1 MNKILGLL
9 LIFLLITNC
18 SLDKKSGL
26 WSKNNKIDIEKDL
39 IITEL
44 FEDEKILSEELNS
57 NLKIKLKSNLT
68 NNNFTNNLSNN
79 NGRVNYNGSLEN
91 ISRYKFSSIDNFD
104 QFEPE
109 IVFGN
114 NYVIFFDNK
123 GSILKFDEFSKLIW
137 KINYYKKAEKKL
149 KPILTLAND
158 QKNLIVADNLAK
170 YYAID
175 INSGELLWSKNNI
188 APFNSQIKIY
198 KNKFFLTDLENI
210 LRCYSIK
217 DGKELWNVKTDTA
230 FIKSQKKLS
239 IIIFEEKIF
248 FNNSIG
254 DVSAIDVDT
263 GKLLWQTPTQDSS
276 IYESAFQ
283 LKTSDLIVSNKSIFF
298 SNNKNEFFSIDIDTG
313 SLIWKQKINSVVRP
327 TVIDNLVFTVSNEG
341 FLTIIENQT
350 GNIVRM
356 TNIFDRIKEKKRSK
370 IIPVGFIVGEKNIY
384 LTTNNGHLIIV
395 DISTGRSSSMLK
407 IDNEKISRPFIL
419 NKNLFIIKDNA
430 IIKIN

>member
-26 WSKNNKIDIEKDL
+26 WSKNSKIDIEKDL

-44 FEDEKILSEELNS
+44 FEDEKIFSEELNS

-79 NGRVNYNGSLEN
+79 NGRVNYNGNLKN

-109 IVFGN
+109 IVFDN
-114 NYVIFFDNK
+114 NNVIFFDNK
-123 GSILKFDEFSKLIW
+123 ASILKFDEFSKLIW
-137 KINYYKKAEKKL
+137 KVNYYQKAEKKL
-149 KPILTLAND
+149 KPIVTFAND
-158 QKNLIVADNLAK
+158 QNILIVADNIAK
-170 YYAID
+170 YYALD
-175 INSGELLWSKNNI
+175 IKTGKLLWIKNNS

-198 KNKFFLTDLENI
+198 KNKFFLTDFENI

-239 IIIFEEKIF
+239 IIIFEETVF

-254 DVSAIDVDT
+254 DISSVDVNT
-263 GKLLWQTPTQDSS
+263 GKLLWQIPTQDSS

-283 LKTSDLIVSNKSIFF
+283 LKTSDLIVSNKSILF

-313 SLIWKQKINSVVRP
+313 TLIWKQKINSVVRP
-327 TVIDNLVFTVSNEG
+327 TAIDNLVFTVSNEG
-341 FLTIIENQT
+341 FLVIIESQT
-350 GNIVRM
+350 GNIVRI
-356 TNIFDRIKEKKRSK
+356 TNIFDRIKDKKRSK

-384 LTTNNGHLIIV
+384 LTTNNGRLIIV
-395 DISTGRSSSMLK
+395 DISTGRSSTILK

>member
-1 MNKILGLL
+1 MNKILELL

-26 WSKNNKIDIEKDL
+26 WSKNSKIDIEKDL

-44 FEDEKILSEELNS
+44 FEDEKIFNEELNS

-79 NGRVNYNGSLEN
+79 NGRVNYNGSLES

-104 QFEPE
+104 EFEPE
-109 IVFGN
+109 IVFDN
-114 NYVIFFDNK
+114 NNVIFFDNK

-137 KINYYKKAEKKL
+137 KINYYNKAEKKL
-149 KPILTLAND
+149 KPLLTLAND

-175 INSGELLWSKNNI
+175 IKTGDLLWTQNNI
-188 APFNSQIKIY
+188 APVNSQIKIY

-239 IIIFEEKIF
+239 IIIFEETVF

-254 DVSAIDVDT
+254 DITAVDVDT
-263 GKLLWQTPTQDSS
+263 GKLLWQMPTQDSS

-283 LKTSDLIVSNKSIFF
+283 LKTSDLILSNKSILF
-298 SNNKNEFFSIDIDTG
+298 SNNKNEFFSIHIDTG
-313 SLIWKQKINSVVRP
+313 TLIWKQKINSVVRP
-327 TVIDNLVFTVSNEG
+327 TSIGNLVFTVSNEG
-341 FLTIIENQT
+341 FLAIIERQT
-350 GNIVRM
+350 GKIIRI
-356 TNIFDRIKEKKRSK
+356 TNIFDVIKEKKRSK
-370 IIPVGFIVGEKNIY
+370 IIPVGFIVGERNIY
-384 LTTNNGHLIIV
+384 LTTNNGRLIIV

>member
-1 MNKILGLL
+1 VNKILGLL

-26 WSKNNKIDIEKDL
+26 WSQSSKIDIEKDL

-44 FEDEKILSEELNS
+44 FEDEKIFSKELNS
-57 NLKIKLKSNLT
+57 NVKIKLKSNLT

-79 NGRVNYNGSLEN
+79 NGRVNYNGSLKN

-109 IVFGN
+109 IVFDN

-137 KINYYKKAEKKL
+137 KKNYYKKAEKKL
-149 KPILTLAND
+149 KPILTFVND

-175 INSGELLWSKNNI
+175 IKTGELLWMKNNI
-188 APFNSQIKIY
+188 APINSQIKIY
-198 KNKFFLTDLENI
+198 NNKFFLTDLENI
-210 LRCYSIK
+210 LRCYSIE
-217 DGKELWNVKTDTA
+217 DGKELWNIKTDTA

-239 IIIFEEKIF
+239 IIIFEETVF

-254 DVSAIDVDT
+254 DISSVDVDT
-263 GKLLWQTPTQDSS
+263 GRLLWQTPTQGSS

-283 LKTSDLIVSNKSIFF
+283 LKTSDLIVFNKSILF

-313 SLIWKQKINSVVRP
+313 TLIWKQKINSVVRP
-327 TVIDNLVFTVSNEG
+327 TAIDNLVFTASNEG
-341 FLTIIENQT
+341 FLVIIESQT
-350 GNIVRM
+350 GNIVRI

-384 LTTNNGHLIIV
+384 LTTNNGRLIIV